1 MMVNNKVEIP
11 TAKFAVQLSQ
21 LCLVALIV
29 DLFVYLPISG
39 IVPLHIS
46 TLFPNILV
54 DLVLRQL

>member
-1 MMVNNKVEIP
+1 MMVNDKVEIP
-11 TAKFAVQLSQ
+11 TAKFAVQLS
-21 LCLVALIV
+21 LSLVALIV

>member
-11 TAKFAVQLSQ
+11 TAKFAVQLS
-21 LCLVALIV
+21 LSLVALIV